1 MTTKT
6 EPVAAQ
12 GVEVLIPLK
21 KLKKS
26 PHNARKTAHGDTAI
40 QALAASIAHKG
51 LLQNLVVQPEVKADG
66 AATGFYLVTAGEG
79 RRLAL
84 ELRAKRREI
93 KRTEPVRCIVDAAH
107 DALELSLDEN
117 VTRTE
122 MHPADQFAAF
132 RALNEERGW
141 GAEEIAARFGV
152 SPSTVRQRLRLG
164 AVSPRLMQLYRDGDV
179 TLEQLM
185 AFAISDDHARQEEVY
200 ENLGWNREPR
210 VIRSRMMEAHV
221 PPSDRRAIFVGVEA
235 YEQAGGVVVRDL
247 FSEEGSG
254 FFEDAGLLDRLALE
268 RLNTLCDEVRAEGWK
283 WVEAQLD
290 FPYSHGLRR
299 EYPRQVPLSKTDQER
314 HDALRREWDDVAE
327 QYEGDEDVSDEVE
340 TRFNELEAAI
350 EQFSERQRVFDP
362 DVIARSGAF
371 VSLDRDGDPQI
382 ERGFVRAE
390 DVPQAKPD
398 RRSRDGNADG
408 GDAGEDVDDGDE
420 RRPDDDEEKA
430 GDVGKPLSDAL
441 VRDLTAHRTLALR
454 LVLGE
459 QPAMALVAIT
469 HALAVQTFY
478 HAADDRSCLE
488 IRMTASPL
496 DHHAE
501 GIGETAT
508 AMALLERHRAWAGR
522 VPKSANDLWDF
533 VAALG
538 DEDRMNLLAHC
549 IAGTV
554 YAVQQRWDTKR
565 RSLALSDTLASAVSL
580 DMATYWDPTVG
591 SYLGRV
597 TKAHIMQ
604 AVQEAV
610 SDEAAERIAGL
621 KKQPMAKAAE
631 ELLAG
636 IGWLPTLLRTHASEH
651 RPIVEC
657 DAHAA

>member
-6 EPVAAQ
+6 APAAEPGA
-12 GVEVLIPLK
+12 GVLIPLN

-26 PHNARKTAHGDTAI
+26 PHNARRTPHGEAAI
-40 QALAASIAHKG
+40 MALAASIAHKG

-66 AATGFYLVTAGEG
+66 TATGNYLVTAGEG

-93 KRTEPVRCIVDAAH
+93 KRTDPVRCIVDAAH
-107 DALELSLDEN
+107 DALEISLDEN

-122 MHPADQFAAF
+122 MHPADQFEAF

-141 GAEEIAARFGV
+141 GAEEIAARFGI
-152 SPSTVRQRLRLG
+152 SPLTVRQRLRLG
-164 AVSPRLMQLYRDGDV
+164 AVSPRLMQRYRDGEL

-185 AFAISDDHARQEEVY
+185 AFAVSDDHARQEEVY

-210 VIRSRMMEAHV
+210 VIRSRMMESHV

-247 FSEEGSG
+247 FSEDGSG
-254 FFEDAGLLDRLALE
+254 FFEDPGLLDRLALE
-268 RLNTLCDEVRAEGWK
+268 RLNALADQVRAEGWK

-299 EYPRQVPLSKTDQER
+299 EYPRQVPLSKADQKRYE
-314 HDALRREWDDVAE
+314 ALRREWDDIAE
-327 QYEGDEDVSDEVE
+327 QYEGDEDVPDEVE

-362 DVIARSGAF
+362 DVIARCGVF

-398 RRSRDGNADG
+398 RRSHDEEADSGDTGEGMRDDDQRA
-408 GDAGEDVDDGDE
+408 DGDE
-420 RRPDDDEEKA
+420 DEA

-454 LVLGE
+454 LVLSQ
-459 QPAMALVAIT
+459 QPAVALLAIT
-469 HALAVQTFY
+469 HALASQTFY
-478 HAADDRSCLE
+478 HAAPDLSCLE
-488 IRMTASPL
+488 VRMTASPL
-496 DHHAE
+496 THHAE
-501 GIGETAT
+501 GIGETT
-508 AMALLERHRAWAGR
+508 AAKALEERHRAWAER
-522 VPKSANDLWDF
+522 VPRNSDELWDF
-533 VAALG
+533 VVSLA
-538 DEDRMNLLAHC
+538 DEERMGLLAHC
-549 IAGTV
+549 VAGTV

-565 RSLALSDTLASAVSL
+565 RPLALVDTLAEAVSL
-580 DMATYWDPTVG
+580 NMAAYWEPTVDN
-591 SYLGRV
+591 YLGRV
-597 TKAHIMQ
+597 TKAHITQ
-604 AVQEAV
+604 AVQEGA
-610 SDEAAERIAGL
+610 SNEAAERITGL
-621 KKQPMAKAAE
+621 KKQPMAKAAA
-631 ELLAG
+631 ELLTG
-636 IGWLPTLLRTHASEH
+636 TGWLPTLLR
-651 RPIVEC
+651 
-657 DAHAA
+657 